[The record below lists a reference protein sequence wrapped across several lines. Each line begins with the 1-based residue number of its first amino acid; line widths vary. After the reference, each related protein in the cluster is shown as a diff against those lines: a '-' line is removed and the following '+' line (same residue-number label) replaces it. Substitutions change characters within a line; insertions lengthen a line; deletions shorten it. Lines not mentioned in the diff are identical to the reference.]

1 MTKRVLLILLTA
13 FLTLSVFSVGLS
25 ASPFEELHVS
35 GPCEVRLVFN
45 PDSAGMVTMPRN
57 VGSRHGLV
65 VRRTDNAMYVILAPD
80 SLASGRLP
88 VNVYCTQGLT
98 LIDASGRALV
108 KGGLVDGSRFLSV
121 VASGAASVD
130 LGGVSAGN
138 VNVSLTG
145 SGTIKIDGEISAS
158 NINFSLTGSGKISAD
173 AITATR
179 LSVTQRGSGKIR
191 LAGSAHNCAVVGQ
204 GSGIIDARSLV
215 SADMNLKLFGPG
227 QIYYPAGVRATLDGK
242 TSNIHAVK
250 PYQPL

>member
-1 MTKRVLLILLTA
+1 MTKRVLSILLTC
-13 FLTLSVFSVGLS
+13 FLTLSVVSADLF
-25 ASPFEELHVS
+25 ASPFDELHVS
-35 GPCEVRLVFN
+35 GPCEVRLVVN
-45 PDSAGMVTMPRN
+45 PDSAGMVTMSRN
-57 VGSRHGLV
+57 VGSKHGFV
-65 VRRTDNAMYVILAPD
+65 VRRTDNAMYVSLASD

-88 VNVYCTQGLT
+88 VNVYCSQGIA

-108 KGGLVDGSRFLSV
+108 RGGVVDAGRFLSI
-121 VASGAASVD
+121 VASGAASVE
-130 LGGVSAGN
+130 LEGVSAGN

-145 SGTIKIDGEISAS
+145 SGFIKIDGEMSAS
-158 NINFSLTGSGKISAD
+158 NINFSLTGSGKITASAI
-173 AITATR
+173 AATR

-204 GSGIIDARSLV
+204 GSGIIDVRALV

-242 TSNIHAVK
+242 TANIHAVK